1 MTTLL
6 PQQIDASVRDPN
18 AITDGGRH
26 GGVGGYA
33 RSGEYGTVIAYN
45 ADTYT
50 ATVHTRRGALTGVP
64 RLRSTPGQISVLEAG
79 TEVLISY
86 EFGDPII
93 LGIVTRLN
101 PQSDKTPP
109 FSVADVSGFG
119 GEGQNKDLLGTGGN
133 YRLPSEPTSCM
144 PEDWVQ
150 SSPDGNMVAVLAG
163 GVNVMRSGAFSQIRT
178 HLLNDLVEIIS
189 RNYRHITDMGEFT
202 IKNSDG
208 RINMSFRGGSDQ
220 KTEAGSGEENWSIK
234 FDLGSEGDMLNL
246 ELCTPKGQTLFRFH
260 VDADGQCEIYG
271 INGVSINSGSAAN
284 GVSSE
289 ESTGNKAKK
298 IQGSQTTAIS
308 GSDTLNIGGNAKTS
322 VTGDYRVSAG
332 NDLSSNTVR
341 DYGISAGRNLFVAV
355 QGSAFG
361 DAVVFDI
368 DSGNWIVDIGGPTS
382 LNPTSGYKMTTW
394 AGNMEFLSQAAGNFE
409 VTSLLGQLK
418 TKTLK
423 TVLST
428 NNLPDSV
435 ILGGESI
442 TGHVVKFEQLQ
453 AHLLHLYGLLD
464 VHTHPI
470 TGTAGPFP
478 VVGNALPPLVPFT
491 PQLSAEIA
499 NMRSVTTGV
508 AL

>member
-1 MTTLL
+1 MSTLL
-6 PQQIDASVRDPN
+6 PQQINASSRDPN
-18 AITDGGRH
+18 ATTDGGRH
-26 GGVGGYA
+26 GGVGGHA
-33 RSGEYGTVIAYN
+33 RSGEYGTVISYN

-50 ATVHTRRGALTGVP
+50 STVHTRRGAMTGVP
-64 RLRSTPGQISVLEAG
+64 RLRSTPGQISALEPG
-79 TEVLISY
+79 TEVLVSY

-101 PQSDKTPP
+101 NQASNTTP
-109 FSVADVSGFG
+109 FSVADVGGFG

-144 PEDWVQ
+144 PGDWVQ
-150 SSPDGNMVAVLAG
+150 TCADGNMIGVLAG
-163 GVNVMRSGAFSQIRT
+163 GMNVVRSGAFSQIRT

-189 RNYRHITDMGEFT
+189 RNYRHVTDMGEFT
-202 IKNSDG
+202 IKNNDG

-220 KTEAGSGEENWSIK
+220 KTEAGSDEENWSIK

-298 IQGSQTTAIS
+298 IQGSQTTVIS
-308 GSDTLNIGGNAKTS
+308 GSDTLNVGGNAKTS
-322 VTGDYRVSAG
+322 VTGDYAVNAG
-332 NDLSSNTVR
+332 NDLSSNAVR
-341 DYGISAGRNLFVAV
+341 DYGISAGRGLFVAV
-355 QGSAFG
+355 QGSTLG

-368 DSGNWIVDIGGPTS
+368 DSGDWVVDIGGPTS

-394 AGNMEFLSQAAGNFE
+394 AGNMEFLSMAAGNFE

-418 TKTLK
+418 ARTLK
-423 TVLST
+423 TILST

-435 ILGGESI
+435 VLGGDSI
-442 TGHVVKFEQLQ
+442 TGHIVKFEQLQ

-464 VHTHPI
+464 LHTHPI

-491 PQLSAEIA
+491 PQLSAEII
-499 NMRSVTTGV
+499 NMRSVTSGV